1 MNRLF
6 RFLRFAVAAAIA
18 SVPAIPAAS
27 FAGGSS
33 AEKKIIER
41 GRYVIQIG
49 GCNDCHTPGYAMTDG
64 KVPESEWLIGD
75 QIGWRGP
82 WGTTYP
88 PNLRRTLGNLTEKE
102 WLALAQ
108 NASFR
113 PPMPSVTLRK
123 MSERDLRAVYRYV
136 RSLGPGG
143 GEVPAYV
150 PPDQSPL
157 GPVVMFPAP
166 PN

>member
-1 MNRLF
+1 MNRYPRILAA
-6 RFLRFAVAAAIA
+6 LAVAGMVAM
-18 SVPAIPAAS
+18 PPAAQ
-27 FAGGSS
+27 AD
-33 AEKKIIER
+33 AAADRKLVER
-41 GRYVIQIG
+41 GRYVIKIA

-64 KVPESEWLIGD
+64 KVPEKEWLTGD
-75 QIGWRGP
+75 QLGWRGP

-88 PNLRRTLGNLTEKE
+88 PNLRRTMARLSESE
-102 WLALAQ
+102 WLALAH

-113 PPMPSVTLRK
+113 PPMPSVSLRN
-123 MSERDLRAVYRYV
+123 MSDADLRAVYRYV
-136 RSLGPGG
+136 RALGPGG

-150 PPDQSPL
+150 PPEGTPA